1 MHKLM
6 ITLAVL
12 LTSSVAMAQ
21 RHGTYFSANIG
32 PGYTMMTSS
41 EADASI
47 YGPSVTLDLRVGGVI
62 APHVVI
68 FGTAFADL
76 IQGPTMES
84 GGSVLQTEQNVSASL
99 SGVGAGIALN
109 LINDF
114 YIAASACLPMMRI
127 AVDDIDV
134 AESNFGVG
142 GRVVAGKEW
151 KAGPFW
157 TLGASTQL
165 FGGMIPDSNGEQ
177 WAAVSASV
185 GFSASWF

>member
-21 RHGTYFSANIG
+21 RRGAYFSANVG

-47 YGPSVTLDLRVGGVI
+47 YGPSISLDLRAGAVV
-62 APHVVI
+62 APHVVL

-84 GGSVLQTEQNVSASL
+84 GGNVLQTEENVSASL
-99 SGVGAGIALN
+99 SGIGAGIAVN
-109 LINDF
+109 LMHDF

-127 AVDDIDV
+127 AVDDIDI
-134 AESNFGVG
+134 AESNIGVG

-157 TLGASTQL
+157 TLGASAQA

-177 WAAVSASV
+177 WATISASV